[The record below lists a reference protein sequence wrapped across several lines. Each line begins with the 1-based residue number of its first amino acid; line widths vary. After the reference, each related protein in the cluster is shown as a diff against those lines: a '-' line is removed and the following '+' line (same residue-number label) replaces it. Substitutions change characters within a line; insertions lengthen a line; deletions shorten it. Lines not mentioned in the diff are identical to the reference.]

1 MGQTIP
7 PATFTASP
15 GATLSPHSY
24 PDVPYEEKLRLW
36 EEVKADPRTPDYL
49 YGCYECGICVA
60 ACPSARFYD
69 FSPRKITQAAGREDV
84 ELIYEQMNDDVWN
97 CSQCFSCNRCPRQ
110 NSPGGLITVL
120 REVAVKNGL
129 ASSKEALEGYSRI
142 VYKIMTTGTQV
153 SPDMLQPD
161 AFPDWGPGVND
172 VSDNLDVW
180 RRALPPET
188 LHTTSMSWTVEDST
202 LTELYL
208 IWHYSGVMDMIAE
221 VDEGLHMII
230 IDVMEESLEDA
241 GYEIDL

>member
-1 MGQTIP
+1 MSTAGAVT
-7 PATFTASP
+7 TFAARG
-15 GATLSPHSY
+15 GATLSPHHY
-24 PDVPYEEKLRLW
+24 VDVPYEEKLRLW
-36 EEVKADPRTPDYL
+36 EEVKADPRFPDYL

-69 FSPRKITQAAGREDV
+69 FSPRKIAQAAGREDV
-84 ELIYEQMNDDVWN
+84 ELVFEQMNDDVWN

-129 ASSKEALEGYSRI
+129 ASSKEALEGYTRI

-153 SPDMLQPD
+153 SPDMLQAD
-161 AFPDWGPGVND
+161 AFPDWGPGVTE
-172 VSDNLDVW
+172 VSEKLDLW

-188 LHTTSMSWTVEDST
+188 LHTTSMSWQVEDKT

-208 IWHYSGVMDMIAE
+208 IWHYTGVMDMIAE

-230 IDVMEESLEDA
+230 LDVMEETLEEA
-241 GYEIDL
+241 GYEI

>member
-1 MGQTIP
+1 MGLF
-7 PATFTASP
+7 ADKY
-15 GATLSPHSY
+15 L
-24 PDVPYEEKLRLW
+24 DVPYEEKLRLW
-36 EEVKADPRTPDYL
+36 EEVKADVRFPSVL

-69 FSPRKITQAAGREDV
+69 FSPRKIAQAAAREDV

-129 ASSKEALEGYSRI
+129 KSAKQALEGYSRI
-142 VYKIMTTGTQV
+142 IYKIMGTGTQV

-161 AFPDWGPGVND
+161 AFPDWGPQVRD
-172 VSDNLDVW
+172 VSAELDVW

-188 LHTTSMSWTVEDST
+188 LHTTATGWQVDDKTII
-202 LTELYL
+202 ELYL
-208 IWHYSGVMDMIAE
+208 IWHNTGVMDMIAE
-221 VDEGLHMII
+221 VDEGLHMILN
-230 IDVMEESLEDA
+230 DVMEEKLEEA
-241 GYEIDL
+241 GYEA

>member
-1 MGQTIP
+1 MAIPIGHPLSVIGLNVMGLF
-7 PATFTASP
+7 ADK
-15 GATLSPHSY
+15 Y

-36 EEVKADPRTPDYL
+36 EEVKADPRFPSYL

-69 FSPRKITQAAGREDV
+69 FSPRKIAQAAAREDV

-110 NSPGGLITVL
+110 NSPGGLITLL

-129 ASSKEALEGYSRI
+129 KSAKQALEGYGRVI
-142 VYKIMTTGTQV
+142 YKIMGTGTQV

-161 AFPDWGPGVND
+161 AFPDWGPQVRD
-172 VSDNLDVW
+172 VSAELDLW

-188 LHTTSMSWTVEDST
+188 LHTTATGWQVDDKTII
-202 LTELYL
+202 ELYL
-208 IWHYSGVMDMIAE
+208 IWHNTGVMDMIAE
-221 VDEGLHMII
+221 VDEGLHMILN
-230 IDVMEESLEDA
+230 DVMEEKLEEA
-241 GYEIDL
+241 GYEV